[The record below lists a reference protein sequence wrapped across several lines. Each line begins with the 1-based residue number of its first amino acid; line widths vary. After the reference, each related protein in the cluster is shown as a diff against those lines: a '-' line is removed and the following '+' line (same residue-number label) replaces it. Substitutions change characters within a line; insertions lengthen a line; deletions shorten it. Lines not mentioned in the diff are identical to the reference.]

1 MRKFFFINVFILFL
15 FVTGSITILYVF
27 PERTQNFLMETLDL
41 KSFFNSKL
49 KNFIAKKINDKN
61 INVNIDTIKFLKP
74 DWPNIVKIELNN
86 IDLNSLQQQRKSNI
100 KFIELGF
107 SIEKLIKNFLS
118 NDNTIQFSYIS
129 FHDLT
134 LNATIEKKVFTW
146 SFS

>member
-1 MRKFFFINVFILFL
+1 MRKFFFTNVFILFL

-49 KNFIAKKINDKN
+49 KIFIAKKINDKN

-86 IDLNSLQQQRKSNI
+86 I
-100 KFIELGF
+100 E
-107 SIEKLIKNFLS
+107 
-118 NDNTIQFSYIS
+118 TIMQVVTAPLYG
-129 FHDLT
+129 
-134 LNATIEKKVFTW
+134 LNAGQNLFYR
-146 SFS
+146 